1 MGRPR
6 QFDETV
12 AVGAAAAVFCQRG
25 YASTSID
32 HLVDTTGV
40 HRGSLYGAFG
50 SKHGM
55 FLRVL
60 DAVDATE
67 ASSTERLDV
76 ILVGLLELA
85 PTDPRVRERIEGL
98 LEAHAITE
106 EQLGRRLLARAWL
119 QDEKE
124 ST

>member
-1 MGRPR
+1 
-6 QFDETV
+6 
-12 AVGAAAAVFCQRG
+12 
-25 YASTSID
+25 
-32 HLVDTTGV
+32 
-40 HRGSLYGAFG
+40 
-50 SKHGM
+50 M